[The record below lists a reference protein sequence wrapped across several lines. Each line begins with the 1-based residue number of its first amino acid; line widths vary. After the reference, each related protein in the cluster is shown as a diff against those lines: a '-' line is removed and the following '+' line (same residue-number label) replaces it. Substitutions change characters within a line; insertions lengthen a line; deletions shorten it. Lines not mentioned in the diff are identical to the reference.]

1 MMEYKKQNGNNFAE
15 PGQNGNPLEEE
26 WTLSEEAALL
36 IRIVFEEG
44 SEEGGFKDILM
55 NYPHHAAYCFAAITR
70 LADTTAEVSHFARRV
85 GMWLWIEVFSFQIEE
100 PLSIR
105 KLAKHFDTNAKT
117 ILNAIDELVK
127 IRDFDIEWHEK
138 NKIKLIPRMS
148 EETVHNFAEKV
159 LSGIEAGRKE
169 QEGVEP

>member
-1 MMEYKKQNGNNFAE
+1 MKHEKQNGYNFGKPE
-15 PGQNGNPLEEE
+15 QNGNQLDIEEM
-26 WTLSEEAALL
+26 TLSEEAALL
-36 IRIVFEEG
+36 IRIVFEED
-44 SEEGGFKDILM
+44 GFEDLLM

-70 LADTTAEVSHFARRV
+70 LVDTTAEVSHFARRL

-105 KLAKHFDTNAKT
+105 RLAKHFDTNAKT
-117 ILNAIDELVK
+117 IQNAIDELVK

-148 EETVHNFAEKV
+148 KETVYNFAERV
-159 LSGIEAGRKE
+159 LSGIEAGE
-169 QEGVEP
+169 QEEGVE

>member
-1 MMEYKKQNGNNFAE
+1 MEYKKQNENNFAE

-26 WTLSEEAALL
+26 LTLSEEAALL
-36 IRIVFEEG
+36 IRLIFEQNGEDD
-44 SEEGGFKDILM
+44 GFKDILM
-55 NYPHHAAYCFAAITR
+55 NYPHHTAYCFAAITR
-70 LADTTAEVSHFARRV
+70 LADTTAEVSHFARRL
-85 GMWLWIEVFSFQIEE
+85 GMWLWVEVFSFAIEE

-105 KLAKHFDTNAKT
+105 RLAKHFDTDAKT
-117 ILNAIDELVK
+117 IQNAIDELVK

-148 EETVHNFAEKV
+148 EETVRIFAEKV